1 MGWTSIAESN
11 SPIIFI
17 SFFFICHPTIRCCAI
32 VSCGLWTSFLLIDSF
47 MNLYCNISCV
57 GKIDCAG
64 IANGAAELLGTPK
77 AAAAQ

>member
-1 MGWTSIAESN
+1 M
-11 SPIIFI
+11 
-17 SFFFICHPTIRCCAI
+17 
-32 VSCGLWTSFLLIDSF
+32 SCGLWTSFLLIDSF